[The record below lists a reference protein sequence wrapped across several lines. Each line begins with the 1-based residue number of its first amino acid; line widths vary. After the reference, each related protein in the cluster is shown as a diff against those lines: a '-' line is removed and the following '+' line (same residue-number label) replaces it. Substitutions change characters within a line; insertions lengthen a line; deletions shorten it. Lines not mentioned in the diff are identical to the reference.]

1 MSAIIL
7 KNEIKKMKNKE
18 KHVPLIQNQCY
29 RQSPRKTE
37 INGEHERQYKYYSF
51 LSSETN
57 AIELFT

>member
-1 MSAIIL
+1 
-7 KNEIKKMKNKE
+7 MKNKE

-57 AIELFT
+57 TIELFT